1 MFHRHHQ
8 LRSASMHAH
17 RSLAAIVVASL
28 AMGAS
33 LQACADSKPE
43 RSAPKMS
50 AAPAKSNGSGV
61 SVQYRVDGTPQ
72 AGVALP
78 IVLSFDGITDP
89 AGASVRLTAEGG
101 LSLSGAGGTQPLPAG
116 QTTTLTVQVVPGA
129 EGVGYLHVFTTQ
141 RGATSATS
149 VPVQVGKVPSALPA
163 SGTLKQ
169 TPDGD
174 KIHAMPVK

>member
-1 MFHRHHQ
+1 MR
-8 LRSASMHAH
+8 AH

-28 AMGAS
+28 AMGMS

-43 RSAPKMS
+43 RNASKMT

-78 IVLSFDGITDP
+78 VVLSFDGITDP
-89 AGASVRLTAEGG
+89 AGASVRFTTEGG
-101 LSLSGAGGTQPLPAG
+101 LSLAGAGATQPLPAG

-129 EGVGYLHVFTTQ
+129 DGIGYLHVFTTQ

-149 VPVQVGKVPSALPA
+149 VAVQVGKAPSAMPA
-163 SGTLKQ
+163 SDTLKQ

-174 KIHAMPVK
+174 KIRAMPVK

>member
-1 MFHRHHQ
+1 MR
-8 LRSASMHAH
+8 AY
-17 RSLAAIVVASL
+17 RSLGAVAIAALTVGV
-28 AMGAS
+28 S
-33 LQACADSKPE
+33 LQACADSKP
-43 RSAPKMS
+43 APGTPKMT
-50 AAPAKSNGSGV
+50 AAPAKTNGSGV

-72 AGVALP
+72 AGSAVSV
-78 IVLSFDGITDP
+78 VLSFDGITDS

-116 QTTTLTVQVVPGA
+116 QTTTLTVQVVPSA
-129 EGVGYLHVFTTQ
+129 EGIGYLHVFTTQ

-149 VPVQVGKVPSALPA
+149 VPVQVGKTPSALPA

-174 KIHAMPVK
+174 KIRPMPVK

>member
-1 MFHRHHQ
+1 
-8 LRSASMHAH
+8 MHAH

>member
-1 MFHRHHQ
+1 MR
-8 LRSASMHAH
+8 AH

-28 AMGAS
+28 AMGVS

-43 RSAPKMS
+43 RSAPKMT

-78 IVLSFDGITDP
+78 VVLSFDGITDP

-101 LSLSGAGGTQPLPAG
+101 LSLAGAGGAQQALPAG
-116 QTTTLTVQVVPGA
+116 QTTTLTVQVVPSA
-129 EGVGYLHVFTTQ
+129 EGIGYLHVFTTQ

-149 VPVQVGKVPSALPA
+149 VPVQVGKTPSALPA

-174 KIHAMPVK
+174 KIRSMPVK

>member
-1 MFHRHHQ
+1 MR
-8 LRSASMHAH
+8 AH

-28 AMGAS
+28 AMGVS

-43 RSAPKMS
+43 RSAPKMT

-72 AGVALP
+72 AGSAVSV
-78 IVLSFDGITDP
+78 VLSFDGITDP

-101 LSLSGAGGTQPLPAG
+101 LSLVGAGGTQALPAG
-116 QTTTLTVQVVPGA
+116 QATTLTVQVVPGA

-141 RGATSATS
+141 RGATSAIS
-149 VPVQVGKVPSALPA
+149 VPVQVGKAASAMPA
-163 SGTLKQ
+163 SDTLKQ

-174 KIHAMPVK
+174 KIRPMPVK

>member
-1 MFHRHHQ
+1 MR
-8 LRSASMHAH
+8 AH
-17 RSLAAIVVASL
+17 RSLAAVVMAV
-28 AMGAS
+28 AMGVS
-33 LQACADSKPE
+33 LQACADSKP
-43 RSAPKMS
+43 APGTPKMT

-78 IVLSFDGITDP
+78 VVLSFDGITDP

-101 LSLSGAGGTQPLPAG
+101 LSLVGTGGSQALPAG

-149 VPVQVGKVPSALPA
+149 VPVQVGKTPSALPA

-174 KIHAMPVK
+174 KIRPMPVK

>member
-1 MFHRHHQ
+1 
-8 LRSASMHAH
+8 MHAH

-33 LQACADSKPE
+33 LQACADNKPE
-43 RSAPKMS
+43 RNARKMT
-50 AAPAKSNGSGV
+50 AAPVKSNGSGV
-61 SVQYRVDGTPQ
+61 SVQYRVEGTPQ
-72 AGVALP
+72 AGVAIP
-78 IVLSFDGITDP
+78 VVLSFDGITDP

-101 LSLSGAGGTQPLPAG
+101 LALSGAGGTQPLPAG

-149 VPVQVGKVPSALPA
+149 VPVQVGKAPSALPA

>member
-1 MFHRHHQ
+1 MR
-8 LRSASMHAH
+8 AH
-17 RSLAAIVVASL
+17 RSLAAIVVAAL
-28 AMGAS
+28 AMGVS

-43 RSAPKMS
+43 RSAPKMT

-72 AGVALP
+72 AGSAVSV
-78 IVLSFDGITDP
+78 VLSFDGITDP

-101 LSLSGAGGTQPLPAG
+101 LSLVGAGGTQALPAG

-149 VPVQVGKVPSALPA
+149 VPVQVGKAASAMPA
-163 SGTLKQ
+163 SDTLKQ

-174 KIHAMPVK
+174 KIRAMPVK

>member
-1 MFHRHHQ
+1 MR
-8 LRSASMHAH
+8 AY

-28 AMGAS
+28 AMGVS

-43 RSAPKMS
+43 RSAPKMT

-72 AGVALP
+72 AGSAVSV
-78 IVLSFDGITDP
+78 VLSFDGITDP

-101 LSLSGAGGTQPLPAG
+101 LSLVGAGGTQALPAG
-116 QTTTLTVQVVPGA
+116 QATTLTVQVVPGA

-149 VPVQVGKVPSALPA
+149 VPVQVGKAASAMPA
-163 SGTLKQ
+163 SDTLKQ

-174 KIHAMPVK
+174 KIRSMPVK

>member
-1 MFHRHHQ
+1 MRAYTAWAT
-8 LRSASMHAH
+8 L
-17 RSLAAIVVASL
+17 VVASF
-28 AMGAS
+28 AMGVS

-43 RSAPKMS
+43 RSAPKMT

-61 SVQYRVDGTPQ
+61 SVQYRVDGAPQ
-72 AGVALP
+72 PGSALP

-101 LSLSGAGGTQPLPAG
+101 LSLVGGEATQALPAG
-116 QTTTLTVQVVPGA
+116 KATTLTVQVVPGA

-149 VPVQVGKVPSALPA
+149 VPVQVGKAPSALPA
-163 SGTLKQ
+163 SDALKQ
-169 TPDGD
+169 TPAGD

>member
-1 MFHRHHQ
+1 MR
-8 LRSASMHAH
+8 AY

-28 AMGAS
+28 AMGVS

-43 RSAPKMS
+43 RSAPKMT

-72 AGVALP
+72 AGSAVSV
-78 IVLSFDGITDP
+78 VLSFDGITDP

-101 LSLSGAGGTQPLPAG
+101 LSLVGAGGTQALPAG
-116 QTTTLTVQVVPGA
+116 QATTLTVQVVPSA

-149 VPVQVGKVPSALPA
+149 VPVQVGKAASAMPA
-163 SGTLKQ
+163 SDTLKQ

-174 KIHAMPVK
+174 KIRSMPVK

>member
-1 MFHRHHQ
+1 MR
-8 LRSASMHAH
+8 AN

-28 AMGAS
+28 AMGVS

-43 RSAPKMS
+43 RSAPKMT

-61 SVQYRVDGTPQ
+61 SVQYRVDGIPQ

-78 IVLSFDGITDP
+78 VVLSFDGITDP
-89 AGASVRLTAEGG
+89 AGGSVRLTAEGG
-101 LSLSGAGGTQPLPAG
+101 LSLSGAGGTQALPAG
-116 QTTTLTVQVVPGA
+116 QPTTLTVQVVPGA

-149 VPVQVGKVPSALPA
+149 VPVQVGKAASAMPT
-163 SGTLKQ
+163 SDTLKQ

-174 KIHAMPVK
+174 KIRPMPVK